1 MTLSRNRLLTAVL
14 AITALAATGVQ
25 GAHAATASAPA
36 APSASPYH
44 PQMVRA
50 LAQSLGVSDAA
61 AVQRLDRQA
70 GQQEALD
77 RLERS
82 GVRTDGAFFDDA
94 GRLVVNAADERAA
107 DAVEEAGLQA
117 RIPARGEA
125 ALDRIKAALDTKA
138 ARQVPDGVTSWA
150 VDVETDTVTVTVAD
164 RTKAAARAFLAAAA
178 RHGGAVRVVQDEDV
192 LEAQTTVYPGSR
204 MNINNL
210 PGNWCSVGFG
220 ARDSQGRQHLV
231 SAGHCV
237 AGGPGLYF
245 EGDRFAV
252 GERSRYREGYNSVD
266 MGTARVDAGDAIAT
280 SVGTWGNSA
289 PIAVKGSQ
297 RAPRGAT
304 VCKSGSTTGWT
315 CGAVESYNVSVT
327 YTNPRTGVQT
337 FVSGLGSSSVCTEG
351 GDSGGAYI
359 SGNQGQGMTSG
370 GPTGQQCGG
379 VYGAGSSYFQPL
391 DDALRYYGLTLNT
404 N

>member
-1 MTLSRNRLLTAVL
+1 MSLTRNRLLTAVL
-14 AITALAATGVQ
+14 AITALAATGTQ
-25 GAHAATASAPA
+25 GAHAATAPVPAPPA
-36 APSASPYH
+36 GHYQPE
-44 PQMVRA
+44 MVHA

-61 AVQRLDRQA
+61 ATRRLDSQA
-70 GQQEALD
+70 DQQRILD
-77 RLERS
+77 RLERD

-94 GRLVVNAADERAA
+94 CCLVVNAADGRAA
-107 DAVEEAGLQA
+107 DAVREAGLRA

-125 ALDRIKAALDTKA
+125 ALDRVKAALDAQA
-138 ARQVPDGVTSWA
+138 ARQVPEGVTSWE

-164 RTKAAARAFLAAAA
+164 RTTAAAQAFLAAAA
-178 RHGGAVRVVQDEDV
+178 RHGSAVRVVEDEDV

-204 MNINNL
+204 MNINND
-210 PGNWCSVGFG
+210 PGSWCSVGFG
-220 ARDSQGRQHLV
+220 ARDGQGRQHLV

-245 EGDRFAV
+245 DNDRFAV
-252 GERSRYREGYNSVD
+252 GEYSRYREGYNSVD

-280 SVGTWGNSA
+280 AVGTWGNGS

-297 RAPRGAT
+297 RAARGAT
-304 VCKSGSTTGWT
+304 VCKSGATTGWT

-327 YTNPRTGVQT
+327 YTNPRTRVQT
-337 FVSGLGSSSVCTEG
+337 LVTGLGSSSVCTEG

-370 GPTGQQCGG
+370 GPTHQQCSG